1 MTRSHYNV
9 YTRKVSCFNL
19 KIQLTAMVQYQADLI
34 IILSKCN
41 LFSPWYSGKMAHFAL
56 KTRIYSFWI
65 FQLNMRVLTKINR
78 CHNHFFNVCTF
89 FSSMFFFPGRWY
101 ISSHGTNYLFIVHNK
116 NRYFLLSLL
125 KFLFENNMVTLF
137 NICMVQV
144 NLILHFYKICRQQLF
159 F

>member
-1 MTRSHYNV
+1 LTRSHNNV
-9 YTRKVSCFNL
+9 YTRKVSCFNI
-19 KIQLTAMVQYQADLI
+19 KIQLRVMVQYQADLI

-41 LFSPWYSGKMAHFAL
+41 LFSPWYSGKIAHFAL

-78 CHNHFFNVCTF
+78 CHNHFFNVLIYKMYANFFHRCF
-89 FSSMFFFPGRWY
+89 FSGRWY

-125 KFLFENNMVTLF
+125 KFLFENSMVTLF

-144 NLILHFYKICRQQLF
+144 NLIFAFL
-159 F
+159 